1 MLTVAAVVLASCSDD
16 ESFNTLQTTVGFEQ
30 ENIAI
35 KENVGLY
42 NVPIAI
48 DGYRN
53 GDVAVEI
60 VAEGTGANPAVEGKN
75 FLITDKTLSLLAD
88 NDTTAAAVLNVQL
101 QTIDDKEI
109 NDNRELTL
117 TIKSAQG
124 ATVTT
129 SKVVITLRDND
140 AAFFEKFYGTWTLKG
155 VYASTGKAFEKNV
168 VLTGPNDETD
178 PDYNKK
184 LWATSPGLFNVG
196 VSLDC
201 EWPFYFTF
209 DKETKTGTLSF
220 GLYENYVATY
230 VAPNG
235 NTFQWVFV
243 SDDGQSYTTD
253 PVVATWKLD
262 ENGGL
267 PAVIE
272 WDPEAM
278 IYLYQPGE
286 GWWEAMYNLQL
297 VQK

>member
-35 KENVGLY
+35 KENVGYY

-140 AAFFEKFYGTWTLKG
+140 AAFFEKFYGTWTIKG
-155 VYASTGKAFEKNV
+155 VYASSGKAFEKNV

-184 LWATSPGLFNVG
+184 LWATSPALFNVSG

-230 VAPNG
+230 TQG
-235 NTFQWVFV
+235 STTYQWVFV

-253 PVVATWKLD
+253 PVPATWQLD

-272 WDPEAM
+272 WDPDVM
-278 IYLYQPGE
+278 IYLYQPGA
-286 GWWEAMYNLQL
+286 GWWEAMTQIQL
-297 VQK
+297 IQK

>member
-1 MLTVAAVVLASCSDD
+1 MLTVAAVVFASCSDD
-16 ESFNTLQTTVGFEQ
+16 DTFNTLQTTVGFEQ
-30 ENIAI
+30 ETIAI
-35 KENVGLY
+35 KENVGYY

-53 GDVAVEI
+53 GDVSVEI

-75 FLITDKTLSLLAD
+75 FLITDKTLSLLAE
-88 NDTTAAAVLNVQL
+88 NDTTNAAVLNVQL
-101 QTIDDKEI
+101 QTLDDKEI
-109 NDNRELTL
+109 NDDREVTL

-140 AAFFEKFYGTWTLKG
+140 AAFFEKFYGTWTIKG
-155 VYASTGKAFEKNV
+155 VYASSGKAFEKNV

-184 LWATSPGLFNVG
+184 LWATAPALFNVG
-196 VSLDC
+196 VALDC

-209 DKETKTGTLSF
+209 DKDTKTGTLSF

-230 VAPNG
+230 TQG
-235 NTFQWVFV
+235 STTYQWVFV

-253 PVVATWKLD
+253 PVPATWKLD

-272 WDPEAM
+272 WDPDVM
-278 IYLYQPGE
+278 IYLYQPGA
-286 GWWEAMYNLQL
+286 GWWEAMTQIQL
-297 VQK
+297 IQK